1 MKILLA
7 TDGARQSNAAV
18 DMLKRLVIHDGDQ
31 VIAVSVVDLAMP
43 MGMDIYG
50 GYVPDT
56 TEYEKAA
63 KENATR
69 ILKETEDR
77 LRSHLADRK
86 VEITTEILF
95 GSPESS
101 IVELADQIKPEL
113 IVVGSHGYS
122 GWERLLLG
130 SVSDAVVHHA
140 PCSVMVVRCPAK
152 SDAE

>member
-1 MKILLA
+1 MKIMLA
-7 TDGARQSNAAV
+7 TDGAKQSNAAV

-31 VIAVSVVDLAMP
+31 IIVVSVVDLAMP

-50 GYVPDT
+50 GFVPDT

-69 ILKETEDR
+69 ILKETEAR
-77 LRSHLADRK
+77 LRTHLADRQ
-86 VEITTEILF
+86 VEITTEMLF
-95 GSPESS
+95 GSAESR
-101 IVELADQIKPEL
+101 IVDLADQIKPEL

-140 PCSVMVVRCPAK
+140 PCSVMVVRRPAET
-152 SDAE
+152 DAE

>member
-31 VIAVSVVDLAMP
+31 IIVVSVVDLALP
-43 MGMDIYG
+43 IGMDIYG
-50 GYVPDT
+50 GFVPDT

-63 KENATR
+63 KESATR
-69 ILKETEDR
+69 ILKETDEQ
-77 LRSHLADRK
+77 LRSHLADRN
-86 VEITTEILF
+86 VEIRTELLF

-101 IVELADQIKPEL
+101 IVELADELKPEL
-113 IVVGSHGYS
+113 VVVGTHSYS

-140 PCSVMVVRCPAK
+140 PCSVMVVRCPAET
-152 SDAE
+152 DAE

>member
-7 TDGARQSNAAV
+7 TDGARQSGAAV

-31 VIAVSVVDLAMP
+31 IIVVSVVDLAVP
-43 MGMDIYG
+43 LGMDIYG

-63 KENATR
+63 RENASK
-69 ILKETEDR
+69 ILKETEKQ
-77 LRSHLADRK
+77 LRANLSDRK
-86 VEITTEILF
+86 VEIRTELLF

-101 IVELADQIKPEL
+101 IIELADEIKPEL
-113 IVVGSHGYS
+113 IVVGTHGYS

-140 PCSVMVVRCPAK
+140 PCSVMVVRCPPET
-152 SDAE
+152 DAE